1 MTMAASESARPTRKP
16 RSKGLFLRR
25 YSTLIVLLAIFLA
38 FAIGVDRFLSVR
50 NLTNILQQI
59 SILTIVGV
67 GLTFAFAAKEI
78 DLSVGYA
85 CGLAGLLAPLLMVW
99 GYPPALAVAV
109 GLLAGLLV
117 GVFNAIMVTVVGIPS
132 LIATLA
138 SGSILFGVNFL
149 VSGGKAIYGGIPESF
164 TAIGATN
171 LGGLPAISIV
181 MLVVVAVAW
190 FVMERSFLG
199 RYIYAVGGNA
209 RAAELAGLSAR
220 RLKAISLV
228 LCAVFAA
235 GAGVLLAARLGSG
248 QPNAGERYL
257 LDGLATVFIGMTM
270 IRPGIAT
277 VMGTLFGALFIGVIN
292 NGLNLIGLDTFIQD
306 IFKGA
311 IILAAVSVISRQTQL
326 KLL

>member
-1 MTMAASESARPTRKP
+1 MTMAASGPAAEKPARD
-16 RSKGLFLRR
+16 KGLFFRR
-25 YSTLIVLLAIFLA
+25 YSTLIVLALIFLA
-38 FAIGVDRFLSVR
+38 FAVGVDRFLTVR

-78 DLSVGYA
+78 DLSVGYT
-85 CGLAGLLAPLLMVW
+85 CGCAGLLAPLLMVW
-99 GYPPALAVAV
+99 GYPPALAVA
-109 GLLAGLLV
+109 AGLLS
-117 GVFNAIMVTVVGIPS
+117 GVAIGLFNAAMVTLVGIPS

-138 SGSILFGVNFL
+138 SGSILFGINFL
-149 VSGGKAIYGGIPESF
+149 ISDGKAIYGGIPESF
-164 TAIGATN
+164 TQIGATS
-171 LGGLPAISIV
+171 LFGLPVISVV

-209 RAAELAGLSAR
+209 RAAELAGLSAA
-220 RLKAISLV
+220 RLKAIAMV
-228 LCAVFAA
+228 ICAVFAA

-277 VMGTLFGALFIGVIN
+277 VIGTLFGALFIGVIN